1 MESPQWFDMF
11 EEDDYLIE
19 FSKLTPR
26 HTVRYLTLAKSVT
39 PFHYERLRKQYF
51 IKWCK
56 NLETTM
62 PRTDDTM
69 KAAIE
74 IVNLREQAMKEKRQQ
89 MLSTKATAFEEFQK
103 RIAAIEALKN
113 MEVKA
118 NKEDYVK
125 KNAVNHKEYMNE
137 RIICACGISS
147 IRKNLSTHKK
157 SKKHK
162 EWESEVASQKDCQK
176 NCENS
181 PKFCPVIKEDE
192 ETEEEE
198 EEEEELTEEEKAIF
212 AKMFKRPA
220 LTKKPTRDVELM
232 KWDTG
237 FSLTFAERQ
246 RLKEYKPDVFEAWVS
261 GQLDRIPNDAL
272 DDVPLDTQWL
282 GL

>member
-1 MESPQWFDMF
+1 MVNLQVCPEWFSWF
-11 EEDDYLIE
+11 EADDYLIR
-19 FSKLTPR
+19 FSEVSPR
-26 HTVRYLTLAKSVT
+26 HQVRYLTLAKNLT
-39 PFHYERLRKQYF
+39 PFLYLRLRDKYYV
-51 IKWCK
+51 KWCEEIEQ
-56 NLETTM
+56 LI
-62 PRTDDTM
+62 PRENDSM
-69 KAAIE
+69 KAIMDAC
-74 IVNLREQAMKEKRQQ
+74 LKREKAMEEKKQQ
-89 MLSTKATAFEEFQK
+89 MLLSKATAFEEFQK
-103 RIAAIEALKN
+103 RIAAVEALKD

-162 EWESEVASQKDCQK
+162 EWEAEVASQKD
-176 NCENS
+176 CENS
-181 PKFCPVIKEDE
+181 PKFCPIIKENE

-212 AKMFKRPA
+212 AKMFKKPA
-220 LTKKPTRDVELM
+220 PTKKPTRDVELM

-246 RLKEYKPDVFEAWVS
+246 RLKEYKPDVFEAWMNKE
-261 GQLDRIPNDAL
+261 LDRIPNDAL

-282 GL
+282 GF